1 MEGEYWLICG
11 LGCFPPCDSGQRL
24 ITLPFPHPLTG
35 LTRRDGM
42 AEELDG
48 CHVGLGRCLGLVHDH
63 IGDIEIQCCWT
74 RPGNRELILTG
85 NLSSVSREAI
95 WNIKDLVQQS
105 IPGISS
111 RLGLCAEGL
120 SLIKQGHDLHVHV
133 ENGFHPVGP
142 SYQMGAIYL
151 SMVSLLISQRPRG
164 CGECHWS
171 LLECLGC
178 GTILHWVL
186 PTAGLPTRDSRQGT
200 APTSH
205 QRPRLPQGKS
215 KAMGS
220 HW

>member
-1 MEGEYWLICG
+1 
-11 LGCFPPCDSGQRL
+11 
-24 ITLPFPHPLTG
+24 
-35 LTRRDGM
+35 M

-151 SMVSLLISQRPRG
+151 SMVSLLISQRPRKDVVVLG
-164 CGECHWS
+164 DVGNATGAFSSAWDVGQSYMGYCQQLGYRHVILGDGTNVTPEAEIAAGQIQGDGQPLVRLTFIRNILDALS
-171 LLECLGC
+171 LCF
-178 GTILHWVL
+178 HV
-186 PTAGLPTRDSRQGT
+186 S
-200 APTSH
+200 
-205 QRPRLPQGKS
+205 
-215 KAMGS
+215 
-220 HW
+220 

>member
-1 MEGEYWLICG
+1 
-11 LGCFPPCDSGQRL
+11 
-24 ITLPFPHPLTG
+24 
-35 LTRRDGM
+35 M

-151 SMVSLLISQRPRG
+151 SMVSLLISQRPRKDVVVLG
-164 CGECHWS
+164 DVGNATGAFSSAWDVGQSYMGYCQQLGYRHVILGDGTNVTPEAEIAAGQIQGDGQPLVRLTFIRNILDALS
-171 LLECLGC
+171 LCFHVPYKLV
-178 GTILHWVL
+178 H
-186 PTAGLPTRDSRQGT
+186 P
-200 APTSH
+200 
-205 QRPRLPQGKS
+205 
-215 KAMGS
+215 
-220 HW
+220 